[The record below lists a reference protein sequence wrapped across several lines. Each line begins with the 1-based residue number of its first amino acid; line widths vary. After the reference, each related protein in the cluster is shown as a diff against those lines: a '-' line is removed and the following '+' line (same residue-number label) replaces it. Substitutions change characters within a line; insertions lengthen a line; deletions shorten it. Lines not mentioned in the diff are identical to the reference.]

1 MRLTVMTLFVH
12 DQDQAVRFFVDRL
25 GFVVSEDSRM
35 GDYRWLLVRAPGTPD
50 VAINL
55 ELAKTD
61 DERALV
67 GKQGGSKALFGFTT
81 DDCRRDFR
89 AMQDRGVTFE
99 GEPQTTP
106 FGIGVMLQDLYGN
119 KMYLCEEPHDNA

>member
-12 DQDQAVRFFVDRL
+12 DQDEAVRFFVDRL
-25 GFVVSEDSRM
+25 GLVVSEDSRM

-55 ELAKTD
+55 ERAMTED
-61 DERALV
+61 QRALV
-67 GKQGGSKALFGFTT
+67 GKQGGGKALFGFVT

-89 AMQDRGVTFE
+89 AMQARGVTFE
-99 GEPQTTP
+99 GEPEAMP
-106 FGIGVMLQDLYGN
+106 FGVGVMLHDLYGN
-119 KMYLCEEPHDNA
+119 KMYLCEEARGND